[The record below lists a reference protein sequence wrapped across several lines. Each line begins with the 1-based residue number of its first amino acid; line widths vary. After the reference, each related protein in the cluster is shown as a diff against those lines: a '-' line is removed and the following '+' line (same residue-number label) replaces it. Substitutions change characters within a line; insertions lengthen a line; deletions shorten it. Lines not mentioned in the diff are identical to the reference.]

1 MNRWYHPAFQTD
13 LVNAARYIEEQRS
26 GFGAKFLDAAE
37 AAVETIMQS
46 PRVWRIRRDGIRRFL
61 IERFDYTI
69 RYRVRNDEVE
79 FLSILHAARHPD
91 TGMDR

>member
-26 GFGAKFLDAAE
+26 GFGVKFLDAAE
-37 AAVETIMQS
+37 AAVETIMRS

-61 IERFDYTI
+61 IECPAPI
-69 RYRVRNDEVE
+69 RIRSQRQLESVFGFAGYC
-79 FLSILHAARHPD
+79 
-91 TGMDR
+91 